1 MLYFFPA
8 YCYFMNIYRFFTIRL
23 SWSVILFLQFPMIKC
38 GLWMYSSIHKKS
50 LICNIFSQLIAISW
64 IYTGSSKNKNV
75 LQEKEINVLM
85 ICIVR
90 LWKQTKLDTH
100 LAPALPPRIL
110 DNPVRLNNKKWVIM
124 NKWINKIIKFN

>member
-1 MLYFFPA
+1 MQYFFPA
-8 YCYFMNIYRFFTIRL
+8 YCYFMNI
-23 SWSVILFLQFPMIKC
+23 C
-38 GLWMYSSIHKKS
+38 SS
-50 LICNIFSQLIAISW
+50 Q
-64 IYTGSSKNKNV
+64 NKNV

-110 DNPVRLNNKKWVIM
+110 DNPVRLNNKK
-124 NKWINKIIKFN
+124 